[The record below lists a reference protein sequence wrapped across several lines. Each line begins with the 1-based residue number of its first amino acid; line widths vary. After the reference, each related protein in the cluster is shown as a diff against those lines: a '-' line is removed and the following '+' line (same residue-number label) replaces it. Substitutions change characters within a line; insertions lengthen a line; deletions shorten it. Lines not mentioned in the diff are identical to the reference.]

1 MKYLVTPALLLVI
14 SVLSMAQVTPKAL
27 KADIKTPA
35 AKCDA
40 CKTTIESFVTKSID
54 GLVKIRVIISSGI
67 TSVQYYPDRTNIEEI
82 KYAISNAGFDADNV
96 LANPDTYANIPDCCK
111 KPQDRKAPPTPKK
124 Q

>member
-1 MKYLVTPALLLVI
+1 MKHLMIMAGFLCITAF
-14 SVLSMAQVTPKAL
+14 SMAQVTPKAL
-27 KADIKTPA
+27 KADIKTPD

-40 CKTTIESFVTKSID
+40 CKTAIESFVTKSID
-54 GLVKIRVIISSGI
+54 GLVKIRVSISSGI

-111 KPQDRKAPPTPKK
+111 KPQDRKVPPPKK